1 MAEFKDLFDVA
12 INIANGTM
20 WNARRDNAG
29 DENNQNMLT
38 PGDDKNSISDLFAAV
53 VEQTSDVQKMVVDI
67 FNGDGRIMDK
77 LAMVGEFVK
86 QRLPADTLNEL
97 KLDVH
102 DITDGSISAKLST
115 LRDAIEEVLDVT

>member
-29 DENNQNMLT
+29 DENSQNMLT
-38 PGDDKNSISDLFAAV
+38 PGDDKNSFSGLFAAV
-53 VEQTSDVQKMVVDI
+53 AEQTSDVQKMVVDI
-67 FNGDGRIMDK
+67 FNGEGRIMDK

-102 DITDGSISAKLST
+102 DIADGGISAKLST